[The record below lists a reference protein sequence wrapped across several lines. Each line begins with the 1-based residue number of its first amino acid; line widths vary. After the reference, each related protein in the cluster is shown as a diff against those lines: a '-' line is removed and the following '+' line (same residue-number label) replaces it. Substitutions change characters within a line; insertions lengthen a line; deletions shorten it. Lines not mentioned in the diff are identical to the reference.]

1 MPSLADAAPMK
12 TAVRPARPADVD
24 LVHRFILE
32 LADYERL
39 THEAIVSL
47 DEVNAALFGEPARAY
62 CDIAEADGEP
72 VGFALW
78 VYNFSTF
85 VGRAGIWL
93 EDLYVRPA
101 ARGRGAGKALLAHLA
116 RRCRDEN
123 LGRLEW
129 AVLNWNT
136 PSIGFYDALGAE
148 ALTGWTTRRLAGD
161 ALARLAGEGG
171 AGP

>member
-1 MPSLADAAPMK
+1 M
-12 TAVRPARPADVD
+12 TIVVRPARPADVQ
-24 LVHRFILE
+24 LVHAFILE
-32 LADYERL
+32 LADYEKL
-39 THEAIVSL
+39 AHEALVSPV
-47 DEVNAALFGEPARAY
+47 EVNAALFGEPARAY

-116 RRCRDEN
+116 RRCRDEK

-129 AVLNWNT
+129 AVLNWNA
-136 PSIGFYDALGAE
+136 PSIAFYDALDAQ
-148 ALTGWTTRRLAGD
+148 ALTGWTTRRLAGGP
-161 ALARLAGEGG
+161 LARLAGE
-171 AGP
+171 ADAAP